1 MNATPYPTEARLP
14 VDPVPGTVVTLEPS
28 GLIQRLTEAV
38 RGRAPHPDE
47 TLAEQRA
54 DFEAAMAAMEVPDEF
69 THYPVRAGGVPA
81 EWLDPVEQ
89 LGNRTLLYLHGGGYT
104 MGSPA
109 TCRRLAATLGRRT
122 GARVLNL
129 DYRLAPEHPFPAA
142 VVDAVAAYE
151 WLLEQGLAAADI
163 AIAGDSAGGGLTLT
177 TLLAARDGGLPMPGG
192 AFCISPWTDLTVTLA
207 GSGSNA
213 AVDPMVAAW
222 RLGEMADHY
231 LAGQDPRQP
240 LASPAFAD
248 LTGLP
253 PLLIHVGG
261 AEVLLDDARALAGAA
276 ARDGVPT
283 TLEIY
288 PDMIHVWHS
297 FFPRLTEAGD
307 ALDRAAR
314 WLGNCWGD
322 PAPPIPIS
330 TTKDMA

>member
-1 MNATPYPTEARLP
+1 MKPAQTDSETRALVEP
-14 VDPVPGTVVTLEPS
+14 VAGTVVTLESS
-28 GLIQRLTEAV
+28 GLIQRLTQAV
-38 RGRAPHPDE
+38 RGRAPRPGE

-54 DFEAAMAAMEVPDEF
+54 DFEAAMAAMDAPDEF
-69 THYPVRAGGVPA
+69 SRHQVSAGGVPA
-81 EWLDPVEQ
+81 EWLDPVEKR
-89 LGNRTLLYLHGGGYT
+89 GNRTLLYLHGGGYT

-109 TCRRLAATLGRRT
+109 TARRLAGTLGRRT

-129 DYRLAPEHPFPAA
+129 DYRLGPEHPFPAA
-142 VVDAVAAYE
+142 VEDAAAAYV
-151 WLLEQGLAAADI
+151 WLLEIGVEAADI

-177 TLLAARDGGLPMPGG
+177 TLLAARDRGLPMPGG
-192 AFCISPWTDLTVTLA
+192 AFCISPWTDLTVSLA
-207 GSGSNA
+207 AAQPNA
-213 AVDPMVAAW
+213 SVDPMVTDW
-222 RLGEMADHY
+222 RLREMADHY

-253 PLLIHVGG
+253 PVLIHVGG
-261 AEVLLDDARALAGAA
+261 AEVLLDDARVLAEAA
-276 ARDGVPT
+276 ERDGVPI

-314 WLGNCWGD
+314 WLGDRWSD
-322 PAPPIPIS
+322 PTPFATTS
-330 TTKDMA
+330 TTKDVA